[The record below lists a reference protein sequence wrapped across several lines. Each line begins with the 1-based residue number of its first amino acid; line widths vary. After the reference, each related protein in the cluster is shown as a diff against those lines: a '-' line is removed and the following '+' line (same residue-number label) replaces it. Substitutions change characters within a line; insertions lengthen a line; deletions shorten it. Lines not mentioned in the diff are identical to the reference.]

1 LLYLQLVSTNSR
13 PKSVLFSLKFY
24 TLDNHAFVGVLLTV
38 ATHSPEFNNTR
49 QSVRAHLFPE
59 S

>member
-1 LLYLQLVSTNSR
+1 
-13 PKSVLFSLKFY
+13 
-24 TLDNHAFVGVLLTV
+24 VGVLLTA
-38 ATHSPEFNNTR
+38 ATQSPEFNNTR